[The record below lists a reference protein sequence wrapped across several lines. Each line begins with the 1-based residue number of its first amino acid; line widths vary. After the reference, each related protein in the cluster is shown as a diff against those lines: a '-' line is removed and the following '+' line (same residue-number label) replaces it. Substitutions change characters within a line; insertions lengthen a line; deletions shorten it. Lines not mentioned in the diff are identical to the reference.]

1 MGIPLFPG
9 QPVPVPD
16 HGFRA
21 EIVPNVQSKPSLV
34 QLETVS
40 MHPITYHL
48 RKIGQCSPSLQ
59 PPLRKSQ
66 RGMRSPLS
74 QTEQPQFP
82 QSVLVTPSPASLFCA
97 RTHATPY
104 GLKPNAIL
112 KVQSHLTSA
121 LCTWDNRFFSSPG
134 LSVSDERNT
143 KLKSLCVVYC
153 ALCFYSKG

>member
-16 HGFRA
+16 HRFRA

-59 PPLRKSQ
+59 PPLRKS
-66 RGMRSPLS
+66 
-74 QTEQPQFP
+74 
-82 QSVLVTPSPASLFCA
+82 
-97 RTHATPY
+97 
-104 GLKPNAIL
+104 
-112 KVQSHLTSA
+112 
-121 LCTWDNRFFSSPG
+121 
-134 LSVSDERNT
+134 
-143 KLKSLCVVYC
+143 
-153 ALCFYSKG
+153 